1 MNKIRK
7 AFVKTIPV
15 MAGYLVLG
23 LGFGIVLQNHGYGVF
38 YALMMSVLIYA
49 GSMQFM
55 AINLI
60 TAGAG
65 MITVAL
71 TTLMVNAR
79 HLFYG
84 ISMVDKYKDTKP
96 YKPYIIFALTDET
109 YSLVCS
115 DDSLDKK
122 DFFYISLFDHIYWI
136 TGSVL
141 GALVGELVPFDF
153 AGVDFALTAL
163 FVSIVTDQW
172 IQNKDHMPAIIGILS
187 SVVCLIIF
195 GGANFLIPSMV
206 VITVLLSLLNIIR
219 KRGKA
224 NE

>member
-1 MNKIRK
+1 
-7 AFVKTIPV
+7 
-15 MAGYLVLG
+15 
-23 LGFGIVLQNHGYGVF
+23 
-38 YALMMSVLIYA
+38 
-49 GSMQFM
+49 
-55 AINLI
+55 
-60 TAGAG
+60 
-65 MITVAL
+65 
-71 TTLMVNAR
+71 
-79 HLFYG
+79 
-84 ISMVDKYKDTKP
+84 MVDKYKDTKP

-122 DFFYISLFDHIYWI
+122 DYFYISLFDHIYWI

-206 VITVLLSLLNIIR
+206 VITVLLSLLDIIR